1 MDPSDQS
8 GEETFFP
15 KGAIAFFVV
24 MIVVFAILWFSI
36 YFEVLSRV

>member
-1 MDPSDQS
+1 MDQSDHS

-15 KGAIAFFVV
+15 KGAIAFFVA
-24 MIVVFAILWFSI
+24 MIIVFAILWFII